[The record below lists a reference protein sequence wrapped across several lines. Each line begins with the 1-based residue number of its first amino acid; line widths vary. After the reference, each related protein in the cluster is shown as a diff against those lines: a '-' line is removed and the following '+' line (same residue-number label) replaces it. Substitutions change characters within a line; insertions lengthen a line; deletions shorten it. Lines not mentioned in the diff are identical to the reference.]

1 MTTQSQNSPESHC
14 LSVQTLMSSDPTT
27 LYLIDVRD
35 ADEFTAGH
43 VEDAINVPL
52 MELPELKGAIPQD
65 RIPVTICGKGGGR
78 SEKAASLLVGMGWT
92 EAVPLCGGTNAW
104 LVRRRPA

>member
-1 MTTQSQNSPESHC
+1 MKAQSQNSPESRC
-14 LSVQTLMSSDPTT
+14 VSVQTLLSSDPTT

-43 VEDAINVPL
+43 VEGATNMPM
-52 MELPELKGAIPQD
+52 MELPELKKTIPRD

-78 SEKAASLLVGMGWT
+78 SESAASLLVSMGWT
-92 EAVPLCGGTNAW
+92 EAVSLCGGTNAW
-104 LVRRRPA
+104 LVG